1 MAVVSASRAL
11 IVIGTSEAVTRVAG
25 ITRTRVCCRRIRARR
40 LRVAVVHI
48 VETLIDSH
56 NFISAR
62 HWECASAV
70 QVVPSTIRKHLDTIF
85 VTAGVVGFTAV
96 PVRVVE
102 CSPILIHPGSLRC
115 NVVDADPHCRGTSRD
130 HGVGNSH

>member
-62 HWECASAV
+62 HWE
-70 QVVPSTIRKHLDTIF
+70 
-85 VTAGVVGFTAV
+85 
-96 PVRVVE
+96 
-102 CSPILIHPGSLRC
+102 
-115 NVVDADPHCRGTSRD
+115 
-130 HGVGNSH
+130 